1 VELSIAGNGRPTTA
15 ELDRRRYEELAL
27 VPGEKVFIWPQ
38 AIRLFDDDGAR
49 ALLLD
54 QGAGI

>member
-1 VELSIAGNGRPTTA
+1 M
-15 ELDRRRYEELAL
+15 ELAT
-27 VPGEKVFIWPQ
+27 GDNVFVWPQ
-38 AIRLFDDDGAR
+38 SIRLFDDEGAR

>member
-1 VELSIAGNGRPTTA
+1 MSIPGNGRPVTA
-15 ELDRRRYEELAL
+15 ELGRKQFEELAL
-27 VPGEKVFIWPQ
+27 EPGDSIFIWPQ
-38 AIRLFDDDGAR
+38 SIRLFDDDGAR

>member
-1 VELSIAGNGRPTTA
+1 MTA
-15 ELDRRRYEELAL
+15 ELSKRQLEALAL
-27 VPGEKVFIWPQ
+27 VPGDQVYVCSQ
-38 AIRLFDDDGAR
+38 ALRLFDDENAR

>member
-1 VELSIAGNGRPTTA
+1 LELSIAGNGRPVTA
-15 ELDRRRYEELAL
+15 ELGRKRFEEMAL
-27 VPGEKVFIWPQ
+27 VPGDNIFVWPQ
-38 AIRLFDDDGAR
+38 SIRLFDDDGAR